1 MNADDLEHRLQRQ
14 PLRAPPAAW
23 RDEILAAAVRGLD
36 GEQVATHG
44 DLEPNGIP
52 LTRPSG
58 TLSRRTGEGRG
69 EGRFM
74 ATAGAPS
81 PAAGGAHGTARPAW
95 LRRFR
100 ATEPDREAPGLSSA
114 SLRRR
119 LRDWRWP
126 HPVAWGVLA
135 ACWATVVLLNSAAD
149 APLIASVRLTVG
161 STSALALQ
169 ATDWSDIS
177 GPAFAPQ
184 STPPARGP
192 SPKLPSPTSSSVRRH
207 ETQVA

>member
-1 MNADDLEHRLQRQ
+1 MNADDFEHRLQRQ

-23 RDEILAAAVRGLD
+23 REEILAAAVRGLD

-44 DLEPNGIP
+44 
-52 LTRPSG
+52 
-58 TLSRRTGEGRG
+58 
-69 EGRFM
+69 
-74 ATAGAPS
+74 
-81 PAAGGAHGTARPAW
+81 GAHGSARPAW
-95 LRRFR
+95 VRWFK
-100 ATEPDREAPGLSSA
+100 AAEPDWEAPVLSSA

-119 LRDWRWP
+119 LRDWLWP
-126 HPVAWGVLA
+126 HPVAWGALA

-149 APLIASVRLTVG
+149 APLIASVRLMAG

-169 ATDWSDIS
+169 AADWGDII

-184 STPPARGP
+184 ASPPAPGP
-192 SPKLPSPTSSSVRRH
+192 SPKLPSPTSSSIRRH